1 MIKCQE
7 KEDTL
12 SERVMNFMKKR
23 AIGAKDVTSI
33 HAQDGRVILKLHGR
47 QTDTGIYPGER
58 VQEGARTLWI
68 YQCQP
73 RCPRQPG

>member
-33 HAQDGRVILKLHGR
+33 HFRLTGAQQRAIDQILPHDICRKAISRPCNH
-47 QTDTGIYPGER
+47 
-58 VQEGARTLWI
+58 
-68 YQCQP
+68 C
-73 RCPRQPG
+73 